1 MPSQKFPFITGL
13 PYHVYNRGF
22 QKQRIFFN
30 DRDYVRFLQGV
41 EYYLPQYPTVS
52 LHAFCLLPNHFHFV
66 LSAQT
71 EEDREGFMRKIQQSY
86 AMYLK
91 TKYPEEI
98 PRGQLFE
105 WRYNA
110 RPIEDEAYLSR
121 CMSYVCYNAIKH
133 ELVTDIRDW
142 QWTSYHELVEGVV
155 EPFLPRIVLLDN
167 INIGEY
173 LDIDEE
179 E

>member
-1 MPSQKFPFITGL
+1 MPSQKFPFIAGL

-41 EYYLPQYPTVS
+41 EFYLPQYPTVS

-91 TKYPEEI
+91 TKHPEDI

-105 WRYNA
+105 
-110 RPIEDEAYLSR
+110 
-121 CMSYVCYNAIKH
+121 
-133 ELVTDIRDW
+133 
-142 QWTSYHELVEGVV
+142 
-155 EPFLPRIVLLDN
+155 
-167 INIGEY
+167 
-173 LDIDEE
+173 
-179 E
+179 